1 MWWADGT
8 QIWVVESIFGKNTSK
23 GGHNFLPMH
32 PFVFHTIAT
41 SQTSHITASHRTP
54 RICTTRG
61 AAYKVRSCCCTGMS
75 AYATYFLRWGAI
87 SIGVSTC
94 DQIARVLRVVVFLGN
109 PCLLL
114 VIKKYHAQ
122 PNGSFRLVLDVR
134 LRCGLLLVP
143 LLWRY
148 IHSGRVL

>member
-1 MWWADGT
+1 M
-8 QIWVVESIFGKNTSK
+8 
-23 GGHNFLPMH
+23 
-32 PFVFHTIAT
+32 
-41 SQTSHITASHRTP
+41 
-54 RICTTRG
+54 TRG
-61 AAYKVRSCCCTGMS
+61 AAYKFRSCCCTGML

-109 PCLLL
+109 PCLL
-114 VIKKYHAQ
+114 IKKYHAQ
-122 PNGSFRLVLDVR
+122 PNVSFRLVLDVR

-148 IHSGRVL
+148 VHSGRVL